1 MHRINDKPDFFISS
15 IRSNTGYGK
24 LDIRFS
30 KVLYPAKYACSM
42 VFPDKDY
49 TFFFYWKTQIC
60 SYLTMFIP
68 KNKIVVHE
76 QCIDDFFP
84 KAFSYIGK
92 ENSRISSIWYL
103 AIRCIR
109 TYNSETCTVYCRI
122 PIRCLSCIYAV
133 RYPTLAIHL
142 QKKCCMID
150 GSPVVAGGHQ
160 LL

>member
-49 TFFFYWKTQIC
+49 TFFLYWKTQIC

-109 TYNSETCTVYCRI
+109 TYNSETCILPHTYTV
-122 PIRCLSCIYAV
+122 PILYICGTVSYLGH
-133 RYPTLAIHL
+133 T
-142 QKKCCMID
+142 
-150 GSPVVAGGHQ
+150 SPEEV
-160 LL
+160 LYD